1 MVIFFLK
8 FICLKKHVNF
18 VVCSNVCL
26 LVRRTEKRVR
36 RIFQQARK
44 KKKNFCL
51 FQRRLT
57 ITIGK
62 YKGMKI
68 PGQLSSR
75 TVTRFRSKF
84 NWLIL
89 SFFLFFPSLFLPRI
103 RLWWNN
109 QDVTRLFFLFK
120 ILNPI
125 ILPLSTLRSILG
137 QRLFSPSL
145 FL

>member
-1 MVIFFLK
+1 MFKKTREFC
-8 FICLKKHVNF
+8 CLFECLFARSENRETGQKNF
-18 VVCSNVCL
+18 PASK
-26 LVRRTEKRVR
+26 EE
-36 RIFQQARK
+36 
-44 KKKNFCL
+44 KKNFCL